1 MPIPSITYTGPEE
14 ISPPVAIGQGRFLAF
29 PKDIAVEVTGEV
41 AELVREQRPGG
52 EFIIATVEET
62 DPAVQAALD
71 QDQKKK
77 R

>member
-1 MPIPSITYTGPEE
+1 MPTITFTGPEA
-14 ISPPVAIGQGRFLAF
+14 ISPSVAIGQGRFLAF
-29 PKDIAVEVTGEV
+29 PKDIEVEVSAEV
-41 AELVREQRPGG
+41 AELVREQRLGG

-62 DPAVQAALD
+62 APPA

>member
-1 MPIPSITYTGPEE
+1 MTFPSITYTGPEE

-29 PKDIAVEVTGEV
+29 PKDIAVEVTAEV
-41 AELVREQRPGG
+41 AELVREQRQGG

-62 DPAVQAALD
+62 APAVQAALA